1 MEKIISFVMA
11 GIKKAK
17 RAKAEAESEEEPQPT
32 AGSEDEEEDDEE
44 SVGSEDENEVDG
56 GEGEQAAKKD
66 GMAEMMS
73 KILNQSVNSS
83 NPVLAKRKTAIM
95 KDMEESKE
103 DHERLKRLRA
113 QRKVDREKQIVIPD
127 AGTADYE
134 SQLRKLA
141 TRGVVALFNAI
152 STSKREEAEA
162 KSAGAAKLAE
172 EGKEISRVDVKRMT
186 QANFRELLKGEESA
200 AAAKSG
206 DAIGATAPT
215 NSSSSGSGAA
225 KPSSA
230 VANSKEKE
238 KSWSALRD
246 DYLLESSMKLKHW
259 DKESDSDEDDGAVD
273 RELDDAPLRSNT
285 TR

>member
-1 MEKIISFVMA
+1 MA

-17 RAKAEAESEEEPQPT
+17 RAKAEAESEKESQPT
-32 AGSEDEEEDDEE
+32 TGSEDEEENEE
-44 SVGSEDENEVDG
+44 SVGSEDEDEDEVDG
-56 GEGEQAAKKD
+56 GEGEQVAKKD

-200 AAAKSG
+200 AKSG

>member
-1 MEKIISFVMA
+1 M
-11 GIKKAK
+11 K
-17 RAKAEAESEEEPQPT
+17 RAKTEAESEEDSE
-32 AGSEDEEEDDEE
+32 ASEVEDDYESGSENEGEDEDEDDEVEE
-44 SVGSEDENEVDG
+44 S
-56 GEGEQAAKKD
+56 EQVAKKD

-73 KILNQSVNSS
+73 KILNQSVASS

-95 KDMEESKE
+95 KDMEDSME
-103 DHERLKRLRA
+103 DQERLKRLRA

-186 QANFRELLKGEESA
+186 QANFRELLKGDES
-200 AAAKSG
+200 AAKSG

-215 NSSSSGSGAA
+215 SNSSSGSGAA
-225 KPSSA
+225 KPPSA
-230 VANSKEKE
+230 VANSKE

-259 DKESDSDEDDGAVD
+259 DKDSDSDEEDID

>member
-1 MEKIISFVMA
+1 MMA

-32 AGSEDEEEDDEE
+32 AGEEDDEE
-44 SVGSEDENEVDG
+44 SVGSEDEDEDEDENELDE

-103 DHERLKRLRA
+103 DNERLKRLRA